1 MTARGQAAVELAVC
15 MPAVLLL
22 GLGVAAIVQVTDAAA
37 GLHAATAAAV
47 AAAARAPDET
57 SARAVAQS
65 RFAEVS
71 SAYPL
76 RGSTLTIVAAGFARG
91 ETVTATASGYVDLRW
106 EALAVVPARVDL
118 SASATARIEPWRT
131 R

>member
-1 MTARGQAAVELAVC
+1 MVELAAC
-15 MPAVLLL
+15 MPVVLLL
-22 GLGVAAIVQVTDAAA
+22 GLGVVAIVQVTDAAA

-47 AAAARAPDET
+47 AAAARAPDDA
-57 SARAVAQS
+57 SARAVARS
-65 RFAEVS
+65 RFDAVI

-76 RGSTLTIVAAGFARG
+76 RGSTLTIVDSGFARG
-91 ETVTATASGYVDLRW
+91 VTMTATASGYVDLRW
-106 EALAVVPARVDL
+106 EAMAVVPARIDL